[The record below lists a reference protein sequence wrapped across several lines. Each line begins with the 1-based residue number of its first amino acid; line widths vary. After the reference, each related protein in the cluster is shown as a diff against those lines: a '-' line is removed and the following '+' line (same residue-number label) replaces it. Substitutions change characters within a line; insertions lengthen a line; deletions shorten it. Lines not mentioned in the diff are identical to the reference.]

1 MASHDW
7 ADLSAG
13 MKSHYQSEGVT
24 AGTYNKWWRMEQT
37 ERTQLTVKAKAAGY
51 DSGLR
56 FLGVQAQVR
65 ASTGKTITP
74 RTEPRKAARMI
85 ITGQGKKSRRRAMV
99 PKLFDFSESDHDQWT
114 EFMSP

>member
-13 MKSHYQSEGVT
+13 SKNMYRDEGIT
-24 AGTYNKWWRMEQT
+24 AQTYNRWWRMEQT
-37 ERTQLTVKAKAAGY
+37 ERTQLTVKAKASGY
-51 DSGLR
+51 DSGLK

-65 ASTGKTITP
+65 ATTGKTITP

-85 ITGQGKKSRRRAMV
+85 VTGQDKKSRRRAMI
-99 PKLFDFSESDHDQWT
+99 PRLFKFDEASHAQWT